1 MIKII
6 LTILILN
13 VTLALGQEKHKDD
26 LKNKVRTPLGLIDYN
41 FSADTLNLIL
51 TSDFLYYPFGV
62 YKNHEGLKKDYPK
75 LYSLR
80 NGFSYLT
87 YGDSY
92 AKFFF
97 DDDKTKLETVYALV
111 TSSQFRLTNGIRTG
125 MSKKEVMTK
134 FFISMPDNLD
144 NISVLRLESGLVG
157 IWHYY
162 KFDNDIL
169 ISICFDTDY
178 QLEKS

>member
-1 MIKII
+1 MIKFI

-26 LKNKVRTPLGLIDYN
+26 LKNKVRESLGLIDYS
-41 FSADTLNLIL
+41 FSADTLNLIF

-62 YKNHEGLKKDYPK
+62 FKNHEGLKKAYPK

-80 NGFSYLT
+80 NGFPYLSNR
-87 YGDSY
+87 DSY
-92 AKFFF
+92 AKFFY
-97 DDDKTKLETVYALV
+97 DDDKKKLETVYASF
-111 TSSQFRLTNGIRTG
+111 TSSKFRLTNGIVTG
-125 MSKKEVMTK
+125 MSKKEVMTR

-178 QLEKS
+178 QLEKN